1 MIAQKNSKMSD
12 LHPTLAYIT
21 QTYPALT
28 NTFIYREV
36 LALERR
42 GFDIAAFAIWKPD
55 KQKLS
60 PESRLLVDTTTYVF
74 PLRWGGLLKA
84 HLRYLLNRPR
94 KYLGTA
100 LFAFT
105 RPGESLSNRKRT
117 LGHFIEAIYLA
128 PEMEQRGVRHIHAH
142 FTINAASI
150 ALILARLL
158 DISFSFTAHNIFF
171 TDRLLITD
179 KLREARFIVAISE
192 FSRQYL
198 MRLLPG
204 EKIGDKIH
212 IVHCGLQPQTF
223 TPPTERPA
231 NDLPVILFVAQFAE
245 RKGAPYL
252 VEACR
257 ILRDR
262 GVRFRCVII
271 GGGPQLATVQT
282 LVARH
287 DLTNCVELTGPL
299 FQEQLKPYLARADVF
314 VLPCITA
321 ANGDMDGVPVSL
333 MEAMATEI
341 AVVSTTVSGIP
352 ELIQDD
358 ENGFLVPEKDSVA
371 LANVLRRLIE
381 DPALRIRLGQNG
393 RQKIVQ
399 EFDVHKNAEQ
409 LTILF
414 ERYVQ

>member
-1 MIAQKNSKMSD
+1 MVKSR
-12 LHPTLAYIT
+12 PTLAYIT
-21 QTYPALT
+21 QAYPALT

-36 LALERR
+36 LALEQR
-42 GFDIAAFAIWKPD
+42 GFDIATFGIWKPD

-60 PESRLLVDTTTYVF
+60 PESRPLVDTTNYVF
-74 PLRWGGLLKA
+74 PLRWGNLFKS
-84 HLRYLLNRPR
+84 HLHYLLTCPR

-100 LFAFT
+100 LFVLT
-105 RPGESLSNRKRT
+105 RPNESLNNRKRT

-128 PEMEQRGVRHIHAH
+128 PEMERRGVRHIHAH

-171 TDRLLITD
+171 TDRILIID
-179 KLREARFIVAISE
+179 KLREARFIASISE

-204 EKIGDKIH
+204 GKIDDKIH
-212 IVHCGLQPQTF
+212 IIHCGLESQDF
-223 TPPTERPA
+223 TPSTERPA
-231 NDLPVILFVAQFAE
+231 NDPSLILFVAQLAE
-245 RKGAPYL
+245 RKGTPYL

-262 GVRFRCVII
+262 GVQFRCVII
-271 GGGPQLATVQT
+271 GGGPQLGLVQT
-282 LVARH
+282 LVSRY
-287 DLTNCVELTGPL
+287 DLINYVELTGPL
-299 FQEQLKPYLARADVF
+299 FQEQLKPYLADADVF
-314 VLPCITA
+314 TLPCITA

-333 MEAMATEI
+333 MEAMAKEI
-341 AVVSTTVSGIP
+341 AVVSTIVSGIP
-352 ELIQDD
+352 ELIQDN
-358 ENGFLVPEKDSVA
+358 ENGLLVTEKDSIA
-371 LANVLRRLIE
+371 LANALQRLIE
-381 DPALRIRLGQNG
+381 EPELRTRLGENG
-393 RQKIVQ
+393 RQKIAQ

-409 LTILF
+409 LAFLF